1 MSAQIPDILV
11 ERYRLKEL
19 LPEEADRLAGQIRQD
34 ATLRE
39 RIEALDRSEEEMRRT
54 GALDLLAER
63 VVRRTRAGSGA
74 PRRLAASWA
83 LPAVAAGAI
92 LALVLAAR
100 SPGRYFAGG
109 DAVTT
114 TAPSGDRIKGLRPS
128 LAVYR
133 RTANGSETLADGAVA
148 RPGEVLRVGYH
159 AAGRPFGIIFSVDG
173 RGTITMHLP
182 AGGDHAVPLARE
194 ATTLLDQA
202 YELDDAP
209 LWERFYFITGDSA
222 FTAAPVVDAAR
233 RAAGDPRPAVSL
245 ALPRGLEQS
254 IFTLEKEVRP

>member
-19 LPEEADRLAGQIRQD
+19 PQEAADRLAGQARQD
-34 ATLRE
+34 ATLRD
-39 RIEALDRSEEEMRRT
+39 RIEALDRSDEEMRRT
-54 GALDLLAER
+54 GALDRLANR
-63 VVRRTRAGSGA
+63 IVRETRSGA
-74 PRRLAASWA
+74 RGRRRPVASWA
-83 LPAVAAGAI
+83 VPAAAAAAI
-92 LALVLAAR
+92 VALVVAAR
-100 SPGRYFAGG
+100 SPALRLADR
-109 DAVTT
+109 DAVTA

-133 RTANGSETLADGAVA
+133 RTADGSETLADGAVA

-209 LWERFYFITGDSA
+209 LWERFYFVTGDRA